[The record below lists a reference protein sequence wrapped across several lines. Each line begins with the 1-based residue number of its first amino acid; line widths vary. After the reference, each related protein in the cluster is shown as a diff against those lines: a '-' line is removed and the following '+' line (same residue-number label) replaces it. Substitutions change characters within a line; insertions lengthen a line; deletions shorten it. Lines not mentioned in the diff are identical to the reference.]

1 MMKKSIGLLEF
12 KSIAKGIEATDGM
25 VKSANV
31 EIILSSPMCPGKYI
45 TLICGDVG
53 AVKNA
58 VETGKNIGGT
68 FTIDSYIIANVH
80 EDIFPALTATTD
92 IDKVSSL
99 GIVETMSAI
108 TSIMAGDIAAK
119 AANVE
124 LLEIRVARGLG
135 GKGFILI
142 TGEVG
147 AVKSAVEACE
157 NKLEETGDII
167 STVVIASPSAD
178 LIPKLL

>member
-1 MMKKSIGLLEF
+1 MKKSIGLLEF
-12 KSIAKGIEATDGM
+12 KSIAKGIEATDQM
-25 VKSANV
+25 LKSANV
-31 EIILSSPMCPGKYI
+31 KLILSSPLCPGKYV
-45 TLICGDVG
+45 TLLCGDVG

-58 VETGKNIGGT
+58 VKTGEHIGGP
-68 FTIDSYIIANVH
+68 FIIDSHVISNVH

-92 IDKVSSL
+92 IEKISSL

-119 AANVE
+119 AANVQLIE
-124 LLEIRVARGLG
+124 VRIARGLG
-135 GKGFILI
+135 GKGFILL

-147 AVKSAVEACE
+147 AVKSAVKACE
-157 NKLEETGDII
+157 NQLKETGDII
-167 STVVIASPSAD
+167 STVVIASPNEE